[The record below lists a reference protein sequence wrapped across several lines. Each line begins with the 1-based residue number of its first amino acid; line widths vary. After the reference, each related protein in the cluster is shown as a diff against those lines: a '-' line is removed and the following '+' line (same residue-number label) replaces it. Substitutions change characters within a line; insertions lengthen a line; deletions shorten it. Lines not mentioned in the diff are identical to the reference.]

1 MAQATAVQRSED
13 VLRRFFA
20 EERAGAT
27 PRRVDRLD
35 RAEADLRACLDE
47 LAPHL
52 LTKQELA
59 LVALERQFEPVGA
72 TARVAGAE
80 ALLLTLP
87 RFLDEPRWHGED
99 LEDRRLRIALAEP
112 LAEEIVR
119 LPALRN
125 LDLDL
130 GRAWWIVVASV
141 RHEIFLL
148 RQERAAARE
157 G

>member
-1 MAQATAVQRSED
+1 MQRSDD
-13 VLRRFFA
+13 VLRGFFA
-20 EERAGAT
+20 AERREAT
-27 PRRVDRLD
+27 GRRIERLEK
-35 RAEADLRACLDE
+35 AEADLRACLDE

-59 LVALERQFEPVGA
+59 LVALERQFEPLGA
-72 TARVAGAE
+72 TARVAGAH

-87 RFLDEPRWHGED
+87 VFLDEPRWHGED
-99 LEDRRLRIALAEP
+99 VEDRRLRIRLAEP

-130 GRAWWIVVASV
+130 GRAWWVVVASV

-148 RQERAAARE
+148 KQEREAARR